1 MVEIPERRKDC
12 PPVEGGEMG
21 GGGEEEVM
29 ARRRRR
35 EQGMMGK
42 LVGEKG
48 ELGLQWLLEASL
60 QERRVLLNFQPPI
73 VSTIQQQTSV
83 QLCFNNAL
91 F

>member
-1 MVEIPERRKDC
+1 MVEISERRKDC
-12 PPVEGGEMG
+12 SPVEEGEME

-48 ELGLQWLLEASL
+48 ELGLQWLLEESL
-60 QERRVLLNFQPPI
+60 QKRRVLLHSQQPK
-73 VSTIQQQTSV
+73 VSTIQHKCSTVS
-83 QLCFNNAL
+83 
-91 F
+91 